1 MLRIADYPMQEVEAR
16 DEEGTGG
23 SMKHIFNIAIDMDD
37 ERIIR
42 AVEED
47 AETRIINTLTE
58 KTLDAISTKEGYYSN
73 RRDFSPL
80 KEMAMNVVTEMVSR
94 HKDYIIGEAIKEVAK
109 KIYSSKACKDAATK
123 ML

>member
-1 MLRIADYPMQEVEAR
+1 
-16 DEEGTGG
+16 
-23 SMKHIFNIAIDMDD
+23 MKHIFNIAIDMDD

-58 KTLDAISTKEGYYSN
+58 KTLDVISTKESYYSK

-80 KEMAMNVVTEMVSR
+80 KDMATNVVTEMVSR
-94 HKDYIIGEAIKEVAK
+94 HKDYIISEAIKEVAK

-123 ML
+123 MLWEAEHEPN

>member
-1 MLRIADYPMQEVEAR
+1 
-16 DEEGTGG
+16 
-23 SMKHIFNIAIDMDD
+23 MKHIFNIAIDMDD

-58 KTLDAISTKEGYYSN
+58 KILDVISTKKGYYSKN
-73 RRDFSPL
+73 RDFSPL

-94 HKDYIIGEAIKEVAK
+94 HKDYIISEAIKEVAK
-109 KIYSSKACKDAATK
+109 KIYSSKACKDAAAK
-123 ML
+123 MLWEAEHEPNRNT